1 VPQGGFVFR
10 PLRNG
15 ELKLSAGKG
24 FRVPNLKEMYL
35 YGIANPDLKPER
47 LWNYELAWKHR
58 LLGGRL
64 TYGVNLFY
72 LKADNLIGTTM
83 VPDLGRAANYNTG
96 QREHFGA
103 ELEASYHV
111 NSHWDLTTNHSYL
124 HMDSPL
130 LAAPE
135 YKGYLGARYRVCKLE
150 LSAGAQY
157 VSGLCTNVTTES
169 KENFCLLNASV
180 AYHLFPQAKLWLRG
194 ENLLAQRYE
203 FIEGYPMPRATV
215 MAGIHV
221 NF

>member
-1 VPQGGFVFR
+1 
-10 PLRNG
+10 
-15 ELKLSAGKG
+15 
-24 FRVPNLKEMYL
+24 
-35 YGIANPDLKPER
+35 
-47 LWNYELAWKHR
+47 
-58 LLGGRL
+58 
-64 TYGVNLFY
+64 
-72 LKADNLIGTTM
+72 
-83 VPDLGRAANYNTG
+83 
-96 QREHFGA
+96 
-103 ELEASYHV
+103 
-111 NSHWDLTTNHSYL
+111 
-124 HMDSPL
+124 MDSPL

-180 AYHLFPQAKLWLRG
+180 AYHLFPQAKLWVRG